1 MTIFSGNREAC
12 SQAFSLLPKKGERR
26 RSAHRRPSCA
36 RSLRQR
42 ADHAWP
48 EQGHLHDRCRVQ
60 GDRCG
65 TV

>member
-36 RSLRQR
+36 IPSATCWSCLTR
-42 ADHAWP
+42 ARAP
-48 EQGHLHDRCRVQ
+48 HDRCRGQ